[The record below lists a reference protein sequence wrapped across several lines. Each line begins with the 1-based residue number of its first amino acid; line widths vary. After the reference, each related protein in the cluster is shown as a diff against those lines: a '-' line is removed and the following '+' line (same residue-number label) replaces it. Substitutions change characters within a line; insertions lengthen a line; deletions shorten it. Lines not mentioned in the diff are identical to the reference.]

1 MRIVGGRLS
10 GRSLAAPRG
19 RHTRPTADRVR
30 EAIFNKLEHGI
41 DGFALS
47 GARVLD
53 LFAGSGALG
62 LEALSRG
69 AGHVLFVDDDEE
81 ARGLIRRNADALGVI
96 GQTRIWRRDAA
107 RLGRCAPLPPFGLV
121 FLDPPYRRGL
131 AVAAL
136 ASLMAGGWLAP
147 AAVVVVE
154 EATGEEIEVAPG
166 LTLLDRREYGD
177 TQVEFLKK
185 EIGNR
190 Q

>member
-1 MRIVGGRLS
+1 VRIVGGRLS

-107 RLGRCAPLPPFGLV
+107 RLGRCAPLPPF
-121 FLDPPYRRGL
+121 

-147 AAVVVVE
+147 AAVIVAE

-177 TQVEFLKK
+177 TQVEFLK
-185 EIGNR
+185 EGSR

>member
-1 MRIVGGRLS
+1 MRIVGGSLS

-41 DGFALS
+41 EGFALA
-47 GARVLD
+47 GVRVLD

-69 AGHVLFVDDDEE
+69 AGHVLFIDDDET

-96 GQTRIWRRDAA
+96 GQTKIWRRDAA
-107 RLGRCAPLPPFGLV
+107 RLGHCAPLPPFGLA

-131 AVAAL
+131 ATAGL
-136 ASLMAGGWLAP
+136 LSLMAGGWLAA

-154 EATGEEIEVAPG
+154 EVAGEELEIPSG
-166 LTLLDRREYGD
+166 LTVLDRREYGD
-177 TQVEFLKK
+177 TQVWYLKMD
-185 EIGNR
+185 E
-190 Q
+190 